1 MPNIPSLNFTL
12 GIDALYWTLTFIF
25 AFLVTLILI
34 LRSGHGY
41 SVHDTEAH
49 STNYAGVIKEGH
61 GGMTAFLWVFYI
73 FMFIWTIVYFVL
85 HASEFAII
93 FAGGG

>member
-1 MPNIPSLNFTL
+1 METSLNQSLGIEALFWTL
-12 GIDALYWTLTFIF
+12 GIIF
-25 AFLVTLILI
+25 AFIVTQILL

-49 STNYAGVIKEGH
+49 STNYAGEIKEGH

-73 FMFIWTIVYFVL
+73 LMFVWTIVYL
-85 HASEFAII
+85 IMNAGQFAII
-93 FAGGG
+93 FAGGE